1 MGNLKKTTK
10 IIGFVVYFLL
20 LLGVSG
26 KLFFEKPFDAF
37 FSSLASL
44 RPEKSHTLTMGFAE
58 SLVSLNPL
66 VNDTG
71 SRSRLLHIYEALVR
85 VTPDLKIEPALAI
98 SYGAL
103 DELTWEFRMRPNVVF
118 HNGQPLTVDD
128 VLASLTAAKENPH
141 SGVKDLASTIRE
153 IQKIDEGRFQIH
165 TDSPD
170 PLLLSK
176 LSFFLIFP
184 KDSSFE
190 EGMIPIGTG
199 PYVAQKNEGGILP
212 LTRFDRYW
220 GSLPTFERAL
230 LKTIVSKEEKKD
242 VLKNRSVD
250 ILANMP
256 ADLATNFQFRGYR
269 LQTLPSLEVN
279 FLMFHFDRGFRNRSL
294 RQAVRLALNTTQLGR
309 LAQGFS
315 VPATQFVGDG
325 IFGFDPSISLP
336 DRDLAQAK
344 ELVQQAS
351 KGAPVKVTLDLPKG
365 LETFGANVVE
375 QLNRIG
381 IEVTAQFHAPGEL
394 GRLIISRG
402 SEFFFFGWRS
412 ELGDASDFL
421 TAVVHSPSSGFGQ
434 FNGGNYRRS
443 EVDQLIELS
452 QATLRQDLRL
462 EKLRTVMRKITVDDV
477 IGIPLFSPE
486 VLYGVSRKLQFK
498 PRVDGYVLAQEV
510 KL

>member
-1 MGNLKKTTK
+1 MDSLKKTTK
-10 IIGFVVYFLL
+10 IIGLIVYFLL
-20 LLGVSG
+20 FLLVSG
-26 KLFFEKPFDAF
+26 KLFFEKQFDAF
-37 FSSLASL
+37 FISLASL
-44 RPEKSHTLTMGFAE
+44 RPEKSHNLTMGFAE
-58 SLVSLNPL
+58 PLVSLNPM

-71 SRSRLLHIYEALVR
+71 SRSRLLHIFEALVR

-103 DELTWEFRMRPNVVF
+103 DELTWEFRLRPNVVF
-118 HNGQPLTVDD
+118 HNGQALTVDD
-128 VLASLTAAKENPH
+128 VLASISRAKEDPE
-141 SGVKDLASTIRE
+141 SGVKDLASTIRAF
-153 IQKIDEGRFQIH
+153 QKIDEQRFQIH
-165 TDSPD
+165 TESPD
-170 PLLLSK
+170 PLLLAK

-184 KDSSFE
+184 KDASFE
-190 EGMIPIGTG
+190 GGAAPVGTG
-199 PYVAQKNEGGILP
+199 PYTVEKNEGGTVAL
-212 LTRFDRYW
+212 LRFDRYW
-220 GSLPTFERAL
+220 GSLPVFERVA
-230 LKTIVSKEEKKD
+230 LKTILSKEEKKE

-279 FLMFHFDRGFRNRSL
+279 FLMFHFERGFRNRSL

-336 DRDLAQAK
+336 DRDLVQAR
-344 ELVQQAS
+344 ELVQEIS

-365 LETFGANVVE
+365 LETFGANVVQ

-381 IEVTAQFHAPGEL
+381 IAVTARFHTPEEL
-394 GRLIISRG
+394 GRLITSRG

-421 TAVVHSPSSGFGQ
+421 TAVVHSPSQGFGQ
-434 FNGGNYRRS
+434 FNGGNYRRG

-452 QATLRQDLRL
+452 QATLKQDLRL